1 MFSQYDI
8 QKFPNVYVLLGN
20 TIQDDDDFTNFT
32 NNWLNLYSYQKNF
45 TLTFDT
51 KNVGLIHPKYA
62 LFMAFFIKK
71 IKKMPIQYLTMSTIY
86 VYSPLIFN
94 LLKIIFTI
102 EKPVARVKLIY
113 TIDNNNTKI
122 YIIDP

>member
-1 MFSQYDI
+1 MFAQYNLE
-8 QKFPNVYVLLGN
+8 KFPNVYILLGN
-20 TIQDDDDFTNFT
+20 TIQDYNDFTDFT

-62 LFMAFFIKK
+62 LFMAIFIKK
-71 IKKMPIQYLTMSTIY
+71 IKQSPVQYLTLSTIY

-102 EKPVARVKLIY
+102 EKPVACVKLIY
-113 TIDNNNTKI
+113 SIDNNTTT
-122 YIIDP
+122 YVIDP

>member
-1 MFSQYDI
+1 MFAQYDI

-20 TIQDDDDFTNFT
+20 TIQDYNDFTNLT

-62 LFMAFFIKK
+62 LFMAIFIKK
-71 IKKMPIQYLTMSTIY
+71 IKRLPVQYLTMSTIY
-86 VYSPLIFN
+86 VYNQFVFN

-102 EKPVARVKLIY
+102 EKPVARVKIIY
-113 TIDNNNTKI
+113 CIDNNSKI
-122 YIIDP
+122 HIIDP